1 MGVLEPV
8 LYASATGIALSRMA
22 DRRHWASDTWI
33 GVMAGYA
40 MGRSIA
46 ARYERREGKR
56 ERKAEGEPI
65 RASFLEGL
73 QVAPG
78 RTGGLALTWSG
89 KF

>member
-1 MGVLEPV
+1 
-8 LYASATGIALSRMA
+8 
-22 DRRHWASDTWI
+22 
-33 GVMAGYA
+33 

-73 QVAPG
+73 QVAPA
-78 RTGGLALTWSG
+78 RTGGLAITWSG